1 MTAASS
7 PWTIDV
13 AVRLST
19 PAHADWLWGALA
31 PEASR
36 EVPRTRGRLVRA
48 DDRTLALRV
57 DAKDTGA
64 ARAALNTYLGW
75 IHLSLATI
83 DRAVSSPGQTAGP

>member
-1 MTAASS
+1 MTFAAS

-19 PAHADWLWGALA
+19 PAHADWLWGALV

-36 EVPRTRGRLVRA
+36 EVPRTRGSLVRS
-48 DDRTLALRV
+48 DERTVGLRV
-57 DAKDTGA
+57 EAKDTGA

-75 IHLSLATI
+75 VHLSLATI
-83 DRAVSSPGQTAGP
+83 DRAAVAPGPTPP

>member
-1 MTAASS
+1 MTDAASS
-7 PWTIDV
+7 WTIDV

-19 PAHADWLWGALA
+19 AAHTDWLWGALV

-36 EVPRTRGRLVRA
+36 EVPRTRGSLVRS
-48 DDRTLALRV
+48 DDRTLGIRV
-57 DAKDTGA
+57 EAKDTGA

-83 DRAVSSPGQTAGP
+83 ERAAAPPGPTPP